1 MEHKKTGSTKRQ
13 ALEENKTL
21 NKNPDKV
28 LDEKFKNIQFFDP
41 NDLIQVRYE
50 MLRSAQKDSVSISK
64 ASKTYGFSRISFYKI
79 KKSFEQSGLAGLI
92 PSKRGPRSA
101 HKLTDEVMSF
111 VKELFKEKPDIKSSQ
126 IKEKIKENFNIKVHE
141 RSIERAIKRAKK
153 KQQNI

>member
-1 MEHKKTGSTKRQ
+1 MEHKKTSSTRRQ

-21 NKNPDKV
+21 NKNSDKV
-28 LDEKFKNIQFFDP
+28 IDEKFKNIQFFDP

-50 MLRSAQKDSVSISK
+50 MLRSNKKDAVSISE

-101 HKLTDEVMSF
+101 HKLTDEVMGF
-111 VKELFKEKPDIKSSQ
+111 VNALIKEKPDIKSSQ
-126 IKEKIKENFNIKVHE
+126 IKERIKVNFNIKVHQ

-153 KQQNI
+153 KQRKI